1 MPGHGPEPDPE
12 HCADP
17 RRSFRG
23 EESEPAHLHASEGVA
38 LPTTAQVAEET
49 QKHREAADRQ
59 EDRKGPIQAADTI
72 QLIQTN
78 VRSQVRA
85 EQRRRSRLGPQL
97 RFPITREVLLFPF
110 SSDLEEHLREH
121 ERHGSPNR

>member
-17 RRSFRG
+17 RRPLRG
-23 EESEPAHLHASEGVA
+23 EESEPAYLHASEGVA

-59 EDRKGPIQAADTI
+59 EDREGAFQAADTV
-72 QLIQTN
+72 QLI
-78 VRSQVRA
+78 
-85 EQRRRSRLGPQL
+85 
-97 RFPITREVLLFPF
+97 
-110 SSDLEEHLREH
+110 
-121 ERHGSPNR
+121 